1 MHLYLFERPDLV
13 SAEQLEAE
21 MLPLLPDWRRKQ
33 ALQFKHTLGQVL
45 CAKAFLLLQEGL
57 RKDYGYEGPI
67 SFGYIANGK
76 PVLRERP
83 DIHFSLSHCKEG
95 VLCVIDDQPVGC
107 DIESVERNV
116 TQSLISY
123 CCNEKEQAEIANV
136 IHPEEAFIKL
146 WTQKESIIKLSGEG
160 ITSDLKNL
168 MTPEVLRNTKIITN
182 YNPETGLAYSIAS
195 PCSSHSEK
203 SI

>member
-1 MHLYLFERPDLV
+1 MHLYLFERPDLI

-33 ALQFKHTLGQVL
+33 ALQFKHTLGQAL

-57 RKDYGYEGPI
+57 RKDYGYEGLI
-67 SFGYIANGK
+67 TFDYVANGK

-95 VLCVIDDQPVGC
+95 ILCVIDDQPVGG

-116 TQSLISY
+116 SQSLISY
-123 CCNEKEQAEIANV
+123 CCNEKEQAEITNA

-146 WTQKESIIKLSGEG
+146 WTRKEAIIKLSGEG

-168 MTPEVLRNTKIITN
+168 MTSEVLQNTEITTN
-182 YNPETGLAYSIAS
+182 YNPKTGLAYSIARF
-195 PCSSHSEK
+195 CSSHSEK

>member
-33 ALQFKHTLGQVL
+33 AMQFKHTLGQVL

-57 RKDYGYEGPI
+57 RKDYGYEGLI
-67 SFGYIANGK
+67 TFDYVANGK

-95 VLCVIDDQPVGC
+95 VLCVIDDLPIGC

-116 TQSLISY
+116 SQSLISY

-146 WTQKESIIKLSGEG
+146 WTQKEAIIKLSGEG

-168 MTPEVLRNTKIITN
+168 MTSEVLQNTEITTN
-182 YNPETGLAYSIAS
+182 YNPETGLAYSIARF
-195 PCSSHSEK
+195 CSSHSEK

>member
-13 SAEQLEAE
+13 SAEQLETE
-21 MLPLLPDWRRKQ
+21 LLPLLPEWRRMQ
-33 ALQFKHTLGQVL
+33 ALQFKHSLGQVL

-57 RKDYGYEGPI
+57 RNDYGYNGSI
-67 SFGYIANGK
+67 TFDYIANGK

-95 VLCVIDDQPVGC
+95 ILCVIDDQPVGC

-116 TQSLISY
+116 SQSLISY
-123 CCNEKEQAEIANV
+123 CCNEKEQAEITNA
-136 IHPEEAFIKL
+136 IRPEEEFIKL
-146 WTQKESIIKLSGEG
+146 WTRKEAIIKLSGEG
-160 ITSDLKNL
+160 ITSNLKDL
-168 MTPEVLRNTKIITN
+168 MTSEVLRNTKIITN
-182 YNPETGLAYSIAS
+182 YNPETGLVYSIAS
-195 PCSSHSEK
+195 PISSHSEK